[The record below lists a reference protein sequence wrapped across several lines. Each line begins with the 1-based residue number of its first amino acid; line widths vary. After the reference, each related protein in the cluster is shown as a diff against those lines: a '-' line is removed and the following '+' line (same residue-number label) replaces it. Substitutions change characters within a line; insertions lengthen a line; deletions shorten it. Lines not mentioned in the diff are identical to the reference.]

1 MATRPLTLTAPDRET
16 LGLILSTQTMVA
28 DGARTLADLIIGM
41 GEAAV
46 VRSEDVPPTVVTLNS
61 RVRVRTYGTHAQREF
76 TVVVPGQADLPKGR
90 ISVLTPVGAALL
102 GRREG
107 DTVECDVPAGH
118 VRLQIEAVLY
128 QPEAAGVA
136 GVATA

>member
-1 MATRPLTLTAPDRET
+1 MTTRPLTLTTPDRAT
-16 LGLILSTQTMVA
+16 LGQILASRNAAT
-28 DGARTLADLIIGM
+28 DEARTLADLIIGL

-61 RVRVRTYGTHAQREF
+61 RVRVRTIGTDAEREF
-76 TVVVPGQADLPKGR
+76 TLVVPGHSDVRKGR

-107 DTVECDVPAGH
+107 DTVECDVPAG
-118 VRLQIEAVLY
+118 RLRLRIEAVLY
-128 QPEAAGVA
+128 QPEAAGVTDA
-136 GVATA
+136 AVA

>member
-1 MATRPLTLTAPDRET
+1 MTTRPLTLTTPDRAT
-16 LGLILSTQTMVA
+16 LGQILASRNAAT
-28 DGARTLADLIIGM
+28 DEARTLADLIIGL

-61 RVRVRTYGTHAQREF
+61 RVRVRTVGTDAEREF
-76 TVVVPGQADLPKGR
+76 TLVVPGHSDLRKGR

-107 DTVECDVPAGH
+107 DTVECDVPAG
-118 VRLQIEAVLY
+118 RLRLRIEAVLY
-128 QPEAAGVA
+128 QPEAAGVTDA
-136 GVATA
+136 AVA